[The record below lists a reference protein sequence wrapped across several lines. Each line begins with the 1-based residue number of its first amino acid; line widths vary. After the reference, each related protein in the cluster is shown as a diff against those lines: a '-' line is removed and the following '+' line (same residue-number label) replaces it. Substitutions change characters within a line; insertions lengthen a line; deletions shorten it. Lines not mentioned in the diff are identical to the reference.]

1 MLETFRVDN
10 MDTIFIVF
18 LTIFS
23 SAFGLFYYLV
33 LKSLYRV
40 KLSVLWPLF
49 IIPPFMV
56 VLTAILDPGYVPFAC
71 LVNFPILLALM
82 LIGGVVKA
90 IRSKNSIWGFLAF
103 IVAMPLI
110 MITWPYGIIL
120 ITAFVILREILTPSS
135 KNTFYELQGALPT
148 SKIRSLAMGLV
159 EVSGKTIL
167 IEPVLSAIKKVPC
180 IGYLYKVDAINRDK
194 NGKISYSN
202 ISKETVCN
210 SFQINDGSG
219 IITVSGDDL
228 ELIDLPESKYSYTAG
243 DRRFQL
249 FLLEEN
255 MKVLLIGKATN
266 RNQQVFIEKDPSKD
280 VFGVA
285 TYEHMKQWNLL
296 RPLQQS
302 FVKYLLILIA
312 CISVI
317 LTCEITVHEN
327 ELLFSFKSLLEVF
340 NLKESLPFQL

>member
-10 MDTIFIVF
+10 MDTVFMVF

-33 LKSLYRV
+33 LKSLYGV
-40 KLSVLWPLF
+40 KFPVIWPLF

-56 VLTAILDPGYVPFAC
+56 VITAILDPGYVPFAC
-71 LVNFPILLALM
+71 LVNFPMLFVLM
-82 LIGGVVKA
+82 LVGGFVKA
-90 IRSKNSIWGFLAF
+90 IRDKNSVWGFLAF

-110 MITWPYGIIL
+110 MITWPYGVIAII
-120 ITAFVILREILTPSS
+120 AFVILREILTPSS
-135 KNTFYELQGALPT
+135 KHTFYELQGVLPT

-159 EVSGKTIL
+159 EISGKTIL
-167 IEPVLSAIKKVPC
+167 LEPVYSAIKKEPC
-180 IGYLYKVDAINRDK
+180 IGYLYKIDAINSDK
-194 NGKISYSN
+194 NGKISYST

-210 SFQINDGSG
+210 PFQINDGTG
-219 IITVSGDDL
+219 IINISGDTL
-228 ELIDLPESKYSYTAG
+228 ELIDLPESKYSYSAG

-266 RNQQVFIEKDPSKD
+266 KKQQVFIERDTSKD

-285 TYEHMKQWNLL
+285 TYAHVQQWNLM

-317 LTCEITVHEN
+317 LTCEITIQEN
-327 ELLFSFKSLLEVF
+327 ELFFSFTSLSELF
-340 NLKESLPFQL
+340 NLKEILPFNL

>member
-10 MDTIFIVF
+10 MDTVFIVF

-40 KLSVLWPLF
+40 KLPVLWPLF

-56 VLTAILDPGYVPFAC
+56 VITAIVDPGYVPFAC
-71 LVNFPILLALM
+71 LVNFPILLVLM

-90 IRSKNSIWGFLAF
+90 IRSKNSIWGFIVF

-120 ITAFVILREILTPSS
+120 ITAFVILREILTPNS
-135 KNTFYELQGALPT
+135 KNTFYELQGVLPT

-159 EVSGKTIL
+159 EISGKTIL

-180 IGYLYKVDAINRDK
+180 IGYLYKVDAISTDK
-194 NGKISYSN
+194 NGKTSYN
-202 ISKETVCN
+202 TISKETVCN
-210 SFQINDGSG
+210 PFQINDGSG
-219 IITVSGDDL
+219 IITVSGDHL
-228 ELIDLPESKYSYTAG
+228 ELIDLPESKYSYSAG

-255 MKVLLIGKATN
+255 MNVLLIGKATN

-285 TYEHMKQWNLL
+285 TYEHVQQWSLM
-296 RPLQQS
+296 RPLQKS

-317 LTCEITVHEN
+317 LTCEVTVQEN
-327 ELLFSFKSLLEVF
+327 ELFFSFTSLSELF
-340 NLKESLPFQL
+340 NLKEVLPFNL